1 MFLFVNFV
9 REKLSLVGIAQLWIT
24 LSVTKT
30 SEHKRV
36 FFVLFNI
43 NKFVLTILKIKII
56 KILEFIEF
64 FADFSFLVQS
74 VILAV
79 NFINNQTEHCRTR
92 WIAALNYKAPQEQF
106 FLVENLK
113 VIVFI
118 FIEHKRTNERTNERT
133 KEATYIR
140 YWWLVGILGL
150 PLKLKMAQTIII
162 QKRRNRSG
170 RNHGKQTQF
179 SWTELNE
186 IHSQSHIQHQQQY
199 RPQHEHHQRALV
211 RRSALSANC
220 QLKKLPQ
227 ISSSLSSSS

>member
-1 MFLFVNFV
+1 MN
-9 REKLSLVGIAQLWIT
+9 G
-24 LSVTKT
+24 
-30 SEHKRV
+30 
-36 FFVLFNI
+36 
-43 NKFVLTILKIKII
+43 
-56 KILEFIEF
+56 
-64 FADFSFLVQS
+64 
-74 VILAV
+74 
-79 NFINNQTEHCRTR
+79 
-92 WIAALNYKAPQEQF
+92 
-106 FLVENLK
+106 
-113 VIVFI
+113 
-118 FIEHKRTNERTNERT
+118 RT

-211 RRSALSANC
+211 DGRHCQQIVSWRSCHKSRRRCRCHHRHNIVVVVVVIRCRFVNSNEC
-220 QLKKLPQ
+220 R
-227 ISSSLSSSS
+227 LSSSS